1 MDIPEH
7 NGIRQSISLD
17 DILGELEFL
26 TSRSSGPGG
35 QNVNKVNSKVTV
47 KFDIENS
54 TILSEEH
61 KSILREKL
69 SNRITTNGVL
79 VLSSQDKRSQLDN
92 KEAVL
97 LKLDG
102 ILKKAFE
109 KKKRRKKT
117 KPSKAAKENRIKSK
131 KKTSEKK
138 QWRQKL

>member
-1 MDIPEH
+1 MDIPESS
-7 NGIRQSISLD
+7 GARRTISSN
-17 DILGELEFL
+17 DIIGELEFL

-35 QNVNKVNSKVTV
+35 QNVNKVNSKVTLR
-47 KFDIENS
+47 FDIGNS
-54 TILSEEH
+54 AFLSAEE
-61 KSILREKL
+61 KSMLCEKL
-69 SNRITTNGVL
+69 SNRITTNGVM

-97 LKLDG
+97 SKLDV

-117 KPSKAAKENRIKSK
+117 KPSKAAKEKRIKSK